1 LKTVCRDNGGILETS
16 QKSIAIAKWKQFIN
30 RMKKGKERKRQ
41 RERQRKRERQ
51 RERERERERE
61 KQ

>member
-41 RERQRKRERQ
+41 RERQRKRETQ
-51 RERERERERE
+51 RERENE
-61 KQ
+61 